1 LRANLTLATDAPTMV
16 AISESEGFLP
26 APHRI
31 ARRASFTLRM
41 MLSILAYQ
49 SIESSSSI
57 DQQINGLIPLFYFI
71 HSQRNLISISANG
84 GGYIQAAG
92 SLLSSQPGELASLS
106 GSST

>member
-26 APHRI
+26 ALHRI

-57 DQQINGLIPLFYFI
+57 DQQINELIPFSFILFI
-71 HSQRNLISISANG
+71 HREI
-84 GGYIQAAG
+84 
-92 SLLSSQPGELASLS
+92 
-106 GSST
+106 